1 MQNKE
6 VLEALEDARAESQY
20 SKYSFVVNNSQAD
33 KVIGDAKDTLEVN
46 NYIIKNVEIVFN
58 TAQIVVVRSNTY
70 NPTYGWESR
79 DCAIMLSCIKKV
91 YKGKELIFDCTTE
104 EC

>member
-6 VLEALEDARAESQY
+6 ILEALLVNAKVDHP
-20 SKYSFVVNNSQAD
+20 KYSFVIDNNQID

-58 TAQIVVVRSNTY
+58 TAQIIIVRSNVYTSD
-70 NPTYGWESR
+70 YGWESC
-79 DCAIMLSCIKKV
+79 DSALMLSCIKRV
-91 YKGKELIFDCTTE
+91 YKGEELIFDCTTE
-104 EC
+104 E